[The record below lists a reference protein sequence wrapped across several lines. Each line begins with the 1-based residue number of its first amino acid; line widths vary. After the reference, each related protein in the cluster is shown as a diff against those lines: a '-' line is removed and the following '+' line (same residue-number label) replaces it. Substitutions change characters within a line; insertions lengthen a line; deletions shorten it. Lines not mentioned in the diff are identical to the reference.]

1 MLLTVASEFL
11 ESTTN
16 FGARLARHRGSDV
29 LDVKDLQLH
38 LGESAKTRPVYNLHL
53 APPRMDVDVS
63 RSISSRH
70 SLFVVSP
77 LCLESTPLHVVAD

>member
-16 FGARLARHRGSDV
+16 FGARLARHRGSDS

-38 LGESAKTRPVYNLHL
+38 LGESFSQLH
-53 APPRMDVDVS
+53 
-63 RSISSRH
+63 
-70 SLFVVSP
+70 
-77 LCLESTPLHVVAD
+77 TPTH

>member
-16 FGARLARHRGSDV
+16 FAARLARHRGSDS

-38 LGESAKTRPVYNLHL
+38 LGESFIQSHART
-53 APPRMDVDVS
+53 
-63 RSISSRH
+63 ISH
-70 SLFVVSP
+70 P
-77 LCLESTPLHVVAD
+77 AIID